1 MEQSSVPATDAID
14 ARLREGQA
22 IQHSDYRKLEELA
35 DGTIEMSIRAKL
47 PVKTAEALTQKAWAL
62 LHLNNSEPAFRA
74 ALDALII
81 AREHEAKWVEHRAL
95 LSLSVIFDRAG
106 LPEEALRLH
115 HLQLE
120 IVEQLGDPYQ
130 RASVL
135 NNIGVAELTR
145 DPQRALVT
153 FLEALSIVPF
163 DGAGYSRVVIIA
175 WNAATAQAL
184 TGQYEPAMSHAVLAR
199 DTARQIDSRAWAARA
214 EVVIAFIHG
223 LQRNFALAHA
233 LFEEIETRLYQIN
246 LPVLTAEHH
255 LRRGMIYLEE
265 RRIHEAVGVLEDAYQ
280 VAYDANLINVQIDVL
295 KALVQAYE
303 KYDDMAGVINTYKR
317 MTEGVVRQQKRGA
330 DLRFAV
336 LKKVFEID
344 RAGLEAKNRAAQLQT
359 AALQK
364 ISEELRTPLE
374 VIQSSAGI
382 VEKYGD
388 RISPEAT
395 RARLQE
401 ITTQVKWVTVMMD
414 EVAGLLQPEDADFE
428 TESFTM
434 ASLTQ
439 AVLKDVA
446 SYQMDINR
454 IFVEATGNISIV
466 LHGTLDALRR
476 TLVQLLT
483 NALKFSDDVVH
494 LRLSISGR
502 HIDASVSDEGVG
514 IPPEEQRLVLQPLYR
529 ASNTGEVTGSGV
541 GLALVDRLV
550 RGAGATFELVSAV
563 GSGTT
568 VSVRWPLS

>member
-1 MEQSSVPATDAID
+1 M
-14 ARLREGQA
+14 L
-22 IQHSDYRKLEELA
+22 
-35 DGTIEMSIRAKL
+35 
-47 PVKTAEALTQKAWAL
+47 
-62 LHLNNSEPAFRA
+62 
-74 ALDALII
+74 
-81 AREHEAKWVEHRAL
+81 
-95 LSLSVIFDRAG
+95 
-106 LPEEALRLH
+106 
-115 HLQLE
+115 
-120 IVEQLGDPYQ
+120 
-130 RASVL
+130 
-135 NNIGVAELTR
+135 
-145 DPQRALVT
+145 
-153 FLEALSIVPF
+153 
-163 DGAGYSRVVIIA
+163 
-175 WNAATAQAL
+175 
-184 TGQYEPAMSHAVLAR
+184 
-199 DTARQIDSRAWAARA
+199 
-214 EVVIAFIHG
+214 
-223 LQRNFALAHA
+223 
-233 LFEEIETRLYQIN
+233 
-246 LPVLTAEHH
+246 
-255 LRRGMIYLEE
+255 
-265 RRIHEAVGVLEDAYQ
+265 
-280 VAYDANLINVQIDVL
+280 
-295 KALVQAYE
+295 
-303 KYDDMAGVINTYKR
+303 
-317 MTEGVVRQQKRGA
+317 
-330 DLRFAV
+330 
-336 LKKVFEID
+336 
-344 RAGLEAKNRAAQLQT
+344 
-359 AALQK
+359 
-364 ISEELRTPLE
+364 
-374 VIQSSAGI
+374 QSSAGI

-401 ITTQVKWVTVMMD
+401 ITTQVKWVTVMLD

-568 VSVRWPLS
+568 GSVGWPLSEGHVSYESLGVSPQTPAGICIPALFIGLRLRRRNRRP